1 MINYNN
7 NKMIVY
13 KMIVYKIKYNSKK
26 NKIQMINL
34 IIISNLIL

>member
-13 KMIVYKIKYNSKK
+13 KIKYNNKK
-26 NKIQMINL
+26 KIQMINL